1 MAVYRTVQRQ
11 KLLDYLRSHI
21 GQAFTVREIVSGIS
35 RCGGE
40 NNPSGSTV
48 YRLMRELVE
57 SGTVR
62 KDVNVESRENV
73 YYLAAPEKDAV
84 SMRCRVCGN
93 VFSVNDDSSR
103 RIKDELSKCGTEIT
117 DDNIE
122 FLIRCGKCRNSD
134 NGGNHEK

>member
-1 MAVYRTVQRQ
+1 MAVYKTVQRQ

-21 GQAFTVREIVSGIS
+21 GQVFTVREIVSGIS
-35 RCGGE
+35 LCGGE
-40 NNPSGSTV
+40 NNPSESTV

-57 SGTVR
+57 SGIVR

-73 YYLAAPEKDAV
+73 YYYAAPEKDTV

-117 DDNIE
+117 GDNIE
-122 FLIRCGKCRNSD
+122 LLIRCGKCRNSD
-134 NGGNHEK
+134 NGGSHEK